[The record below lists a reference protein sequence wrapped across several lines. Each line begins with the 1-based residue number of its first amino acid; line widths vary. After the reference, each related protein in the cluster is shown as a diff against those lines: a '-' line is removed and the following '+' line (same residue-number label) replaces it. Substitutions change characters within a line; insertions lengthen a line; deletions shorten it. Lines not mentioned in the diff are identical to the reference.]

1 MSGRRFSCSPLSKVE
16 VSSPFLSSPVTLSS
30 PLSSP
35 VKISG
40 NHMSSPQ
47 DSCPSSSDVPK
58 AGASPCAKVV
68 SLCISV
74 DSHLHLD
81 DLKTAA
87 KNAKAVHSHLESSAA
102 LRCRST
108 LIKSEKVTGTVQQLL
123 KCIQAH
129 AQDPLLHENPPDVF
143 LLYFA
148 GYGVQQG
155 QKVYL
160 LPGSASPKGAEDYN
174 SQCICLDKVLNI
186 LRKDLD
192 SPVQVRVRKC
202 IIFFLVLDLVRIRC
216 VAPGARTG
224 ELACELNATAPAKTA
239 ILYSSRNK
247 AASLHSNAEH
257 SPLVS
262 ALLDPQRGLFVAQT
276 RLRNAL
282 SSVSSMLSRKGRHQ
296 VDALAV
302 GLDSLP
308 PDFCLLQTSEDSPP
322 DAAKYVSLLYLS
334 IYFYLFSVD
343 VSVSSCLYFYF
354 TTTDLQFAERGRLA
368 QEGGRYS
375 KQTKEAQV
383 RAASRALQAS
393 RLMQCRLRHSLGA
406 SKI

>member
-1 MSGRRFSCSPLSKVE
+1 
-16 VSSPFLSSPVTLSS
+16 
-30 PLSSP
+30 
-35 VKISG
+35 
-40 NHMSSPQ
+40 
-47 DSCPSSSDVPK
+47 
-58 AGASPCAKVV
+58 
-68 SLCISV
+68 
-74 DSHLHLD
+74 
-81 DLKTAA
+81 
-87 KNAKAVHSHLESSAA
+87 
-102 LRCRST
+102 
-108 LIKSEKVTGTVQQLL
+108 
-123 KCIQAH
+123 
-129 AQDPLLHENPPDVF
+129 
-143 LLYFA
+143 
-148 GYGVQQG
+148 
-155 QKVYL
+155 VYL

-224 ELACELNATAPAKTA
+224 ELACELNATAPAKTT

-247 AASLHSNAEH
+247 AASLDGNAEH

-276 RLRNAL
+276 RLRSAL

-308 PDFCLLQTSEDSPP
+308 PDFCLLQTSEDSPLSPP
-322 DAAKYVSLLYLS
+322 DAAKYVSLLYLGQCPRDINYCARHNLIS
-334 IYFYLFSVD
+334 RIYFYLFPVD
-343 VSVSSCLYFYF
+343 ISVSSCLYFYF
-354 TTTDLQFAERGRLA
+354 TTTGLQCAERGRLA
-368 QEGGRYS
+368 QEDGRYS

-383 RAASRALQAS
+383 RAASRASQAC
-393 RLMQCRLRHSLGA
+393 RLRQCRLRHSLGA